1 MGKLSKLIDLAIILA
16 VVNSIQDNLE
26 KKITE
31 MIYFSKKNST
41 SNWHCQFDVWP
52 WIAEGYNL

>member
-26 KKITE
+26 KKLP
-31 MIYFSKKNST
+31 K
-41 SNWHCQFDVWP
+41 
-52 WIAEGYNL
+52 